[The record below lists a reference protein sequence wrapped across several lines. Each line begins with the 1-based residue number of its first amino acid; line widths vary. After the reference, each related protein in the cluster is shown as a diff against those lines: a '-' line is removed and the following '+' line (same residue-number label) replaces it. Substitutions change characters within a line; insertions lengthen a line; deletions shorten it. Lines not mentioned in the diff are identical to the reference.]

1 MTKLTLDQFTNFFRY
16 YQGLAHQQVALSML
30 YKSMPAELLEDG
42 ADWMEQF
49 RDQAVDELPMDSIVL
64 SGKEVELSWG
74 GVLAMAKKAGAKFP
88 EVVAAQSALETGWYA
103 NESGKFNIFGIKGKG
118 TVHKTW
124 EVYDGIEETVYD
136 EFKDFESYQECVEF
150 LVDRWYKDW
159 NGYKGVNRARTAA
172 ECCNML
178 VAENYCTDPN
188 YAAKLIS
195 IINRQS

>member
-1 MTKLTLDQFTNFFRY
+1 MTKLTLDGFENFFRY
-16 YQGLAHQQVALSML
+16 YQGLAHQRLALSML
-30 YKSMPAELLEDG
+30 YKALPQGLIRDDA
-42 ADWMEQF
+42 AWVEQF
-49 RDQAVDELPMDSIVL
+49 RDQALEELPMDSIVL

-88 EVVAAQSALETGWYA
+88 EVVAAQAALESGWFA

-124 EVYDGIEETVYD
+124 EVYDGIEETMYD
-136 EFKDFESYQECVEF
+136 EFKDFESYEECVNY
-150 LVDRWYKDW
+150 LVERWYLDW
-159 NGYKGVNRARTAA
+159 NGYKGVNCAKTAA

-178 VAENYCTDPN
+178 VAENYATDPN

-195 IINRQS
+195 IINRQK